1 MRCQPTCAALVFP
14 TGIRILTGFAFV
26 SIEQGAIDKA
36 VDENTAQTPATAEVK
51 PEIAPA
57 SVSEAV
63 KQADAVTQKPK
74 ENIEHVSDE
83 AVKAIRE
90 FVSAI
95 SNMVGTGS
103 ETAATGGSGGKQSKP
118 KTTLTN
124 AQIAALNVDDT
135 KVPLRESIKQFIKLR
150 NWNDGSV
157 DGIGEVLGL
166 DNKVL
171 EKYKAS
177 FSELVNI
184 ALDIKAKGESGT
196 IITKDDL
203 ANLDKAIAGTKTL
216 QSQLI
221 KDVQY
226 KKLKDDG
233 LIVTGNTKIKSSDGY
248 NERQNILS
256 DYAKKYAAQNKS
268 EYQFGQY
275 DFINDRISFDMI
287 DSSGKV
293 TKTVIA
299 WSEAFNS
306 AYVQSSKLQSS
317 LDAITQEVYKTDE
330 AIKAGEEYGFFQGES
345 EGLEEYKTALAEYE
359 KQVKITSRSSQK
371 NLAKNFELLHAAQEK
386 VVNAG
391 KDLLDKQKDAYGFN
405 SAQNV
410 IGREGN
416 VGASLQV
423 FRDQGYDVNSIKLV
437 QKYNDALSALKQ
449 KMDALK
455 QRGQLWDSSKQSEL
469 KVLANQANE
478 AERELLEAADA
489 QRRLNGEI
497 IQGSG
502 ASFFEGVDTSNVNQL
517 KQAMM
522 DYAKS
527 IEGVDKTSVKWN
539 EAQKTVT
546 YTVRTGKHEV
556 SDFTVG
562 MTNLTNEF
570 YNART
575 GARTVKTEMEKF
587 LDSIGAKFK
596 EVGRYIL
603 SFGSFY
609 RIWGEIRKGFQY
621 VKEIDTALTEL
632 KKVTD
637 ETDETY
643 KSFLKTMSQTGA
655 EVGATVSNLTNMA
668 ASWARLGS
676 IIKSAPLC
684 SNT

>member
-1 MRCQPTCAALVFP
+1 
-14 TGIRILTGFAFV
+14 
-26 SIEQGAIDKA
+26 
-36 VDENTAQTPATAEVK
+36 
-51 PEIAPA
+51 
-57 SVSEAV
+57 
-63 KQADAVTQKPK
+63 
-74 ENIEHVSDE
+74 
-83 AVKAIRE
+83 
-90 FVSAI
+90 
-95 SNMVGTGS
+95 
-103 ETAATGGSGGKQSKP
+103 
-118 KTTLTN
+118 
-124 AQIAALNVDDT
+124 
-135 KVPLRESIKQFIKLR
+135 
-150 NWNDGSV
+150 
-157 DGIGEVLGL
+157 
-166 DNKVL
+166 
-171 EKYKAS
+171 
-177 FSELVNI
+177 
-184 ALDIKAKGESGT
+184 
-196 IITKDDL
+196 
-203 ANLDKAIAGTKTL
+203 
-216 QSQLI
+216 
-221 KDVQY
+221 
-226 KKLKDDG
+226 
-233 LIVTGNTKIKSSDGY
+233 
-248 NERQNILS
+248 
-256 DYAKKYAAQNKS
+256 
-268 EYQFGQY
+268 
-275 DFINDRISFDMI
+275 
-287 DSSGKV
+287 
-293 TKTVIA
+293 
-299 WSEAFNS
+299 
-306 AYVQSSKLQSS
+306 
-317 LDAITQEVYKTDE
+317 
-330 AIKAGEEYGFFQGES
+330 
-345 EGLEEYKTALAEYE
+345 
-359 KQVKITSRSSQK
+359 
-371 NLAKNFELLHAAQEK
+371 
-386 VVNAG
+386 
-391 KDLLDKQKDAYGFN
+391 
-405 SAQNV
+405 
-410 IGREGN
+410 
-416 VGASLQV
+416 
-423 FRDQGYDVNSIKLV
+423 
-437 QKYNDALSALKQ
+437 
-449 KMDALK
+449 MDALK